1 MNQNKANCSGC
12 LRIMYCRTLEN
23 QKNIGCESKRTEQS
37 QATQTQVGG
46 DHYAKMKIQPIEF
59 ILQNK
64 LGFCEGNAIKYICR
78 HRAKNGKQDIEKAIH
93 YLQILLENYENE

>member
-1 MNQNKANCSGC
+1 MIKRQTDCNGC
-12 LRIMYCRTLEN
+12 TAISSCNAFEKVR
-23 QKNIGCESKRTEQS
+23 NIGCHAKKTDQS

-46 DHYAKMKIQPIEF
+46 DHYAKMKIQPIDF

-93 YLQILLENYENE
+93 YLQILLENYEN

>member
-1 MNQNKANCSGC
+1 MNQNESNCNGC
-12 LRIMYCRTLEN
+12 TAINICYASEKR
-23 QKNIGCESKRTEQS
+23 KNIGCHAKKTDQS

-46 DHYAKMKIQPIEF
+46 DHYAKMKIQPIDF

-78 HRAKNGKQDIEKAIH
+78 HRVKNGKQDIEKAIH